1 MREGF
6 HDDLA
11 RLSELLAT
19 MCDLA
24 ATAIRQATEALLGAD
39 LRVAEQVIAAD
50 SALDAHRS
58 RCEEDAY
65 SLLALQ
71 APVAG
76 DLRQVL
82 AVVYCAERI
91 ERMGDLAAHVADS
104 ARYAHPDHAVP
115 AELNPT
121 FLRMGELTAGMAEGV
136 ATQIRTGDGGSY
148 RDLREAD
155 EAVDALHA
163 ELLSRMT
170 GAGWGHGHGEAVA
183 AALATRFYERFADQ
197 TVSVA
202 KRLEF
207 ANTGDLPG

>member
-6 HDDLA
+6 HDDLT
-11 RLSELLAT
+11 RLSELQAV

-24 ATAIRQATEALLGAD
+24 ATAIRRATDALLNAD
-39 LRVAEQVIAAD
+39 LRVAEQVITAD
-50 SALDAHRS
+50 AVLDAHRA

-76 DLRQVL
+76 DLRRVL
-82 AVVYCAERI
+82 AVIYCAERI
-91 ERMGDLAAHVADS
+91 ERMGDLAAHVADT
-104 ARYAHPDHAVP
+104 ARYAHPEHAVP

-136 ATQIRTGDGGSY
+136 AAQIRTGSGGSY
-148 RDLREAD
+148 RELREAD
-155 EAVDALHA
+155 EAVDELHA
-163 ELLSRMT
+163 RLLSAMT
-170 GAGWGHGHGEAVA
+170 GAGWDHSHGEAVA
-183 AALATRFYERFADQ
+183 ATLATRFYERFADQ

-207 ANTGDLPG
+207 AHTGDLPG